1 MVDDDPSVL
10 IALARLLTVKGYE
23 VHTFSSPGAF
33 LEAHDPDIPG
43 CAVVDVSMPGLN
55 GLELQA
61 ALKGSDDI
69 ARPVIFVS
77 GQGDVPTSVRA
88 MKEGAVDFLTK
99 PIDETALI
107 NAVEAAIGKDT
118 DLRRD
123 RIGFTEVLKH
133 YASLTS
139 REREVLSH
147 VVAGRLNKQIA
158 ADLGVAEKTVK
169 LHRGRMM
176 SKMGVRSLAELVR
189 ISERLGLDLPPGR

>member
-23 VHTFSSPGAF
+23 VRTFSSPGAF